1 MACGRRPARA
11 ARLGAAGNRY
21 DSRSA
26 ASLPRP
32 NSSPAARERAYVNK
46 DSAATMPL
54 AHTASSSPAR
64 GVACSAG
71 IKRELRRPSATEPV
85 TGHMNINS
93 HLRRRHPQRGR
104 PAFLN
109 RTTNLVAFR
118 KKKKRLV
125 LCQRALDPSAIF
137 FRVILCAEFP
147 FAPAIAP

>member
-64 GVACSAG
+64 DVACSAG

-93 HLRRRHPQRGR
+93 HLRRRHW

-137 FRVILCAEFP
+137 FSGYPLR
-147 FAPAIAP
+147 